1 MHDVLHQRTAELS
14 RLAAKIRTSLDEAES
29 TVPSINEQLDKLAA
43 VGMVDFQ
50 IEGPSVY
57 CRPAGVSSAFTDD
70 FVVYQAA
77 IVMPGGVG
85 AVIWDANE
93 YHEHANRP
101 YGEPVNLAPRF
112 VPYAKCPTLVRA
124 LLVSHAGRMLDSLMR
139 DVRLLGS

>member
-1 MHDVLHQRTAELS
+1 
-14 RLAAKIRTSLDEAES
+14 
-29 TVPSINEQLDKLAA
+29 
-43 VGMVDFQ
+43 
-50 IEGPSVY
+50 
-57 CRPAGVSSAFTDD
+57 
-70 FVVYQAA
+70 
-77 IVMPGGVG
+77 MPGGVG

>member
-1 MHDVLHQRTAELS
+1 MHDVLQQRASELS

-57 CRPAGVSSAFTDD
+57 CRPMGVSSALTDD

-93 YHEHANRP
+93 YHEHTNRP
-101 YGEPVNLAPRF
+101 YGEPVDLAPRF

-124 LLVSHAGRMLDSLMR
+124 LLVSHAGRMLDSLMQ

>member
-1 MHDVLHQRTAELS
+1 MHDVLQQRAAELS
-14 RLAAKIRTSLDEAES
+14 RLAAKIRTCLDEAEA
-29 TVPSINEQLDKLAA
+29 TVPGINEQLDRLAELG
-43 VGMVDFQ
+43 VTDFQ

-57 CRPAGVSSAFTDD
+57 CRPMGVSSAFTDEV
-70 FVVYQAA
+70 VVYQAA

-85 AVIWDANE
+85 AALWDGND

-101 YGEPVNLAPRF
+101 CGQPVNLAPRF

-139 DVRLLGS
+139 DARLLGS

>member
-1 MHDVLHQRTAELS
+1 MHHVFQERAAELS
-14 RLAAKIRTSLDEAES
+14 RLAAMIRTSLDEAES
-29 TVPSINEQLDKLAA
+29 TVPGINEQLDRLAELG
-43 VGMVDFQ
+43 VTEFQ
-50 IEGPSVY
+50 IEGPTVY
-57 CRPAGVSSAFTDD
+57 SRPMGVSSAFPDD

-93 YHEHANRP
+93 YHQHANRP
-101 YGEPVNLAPRF
+101 YGEPVNLTPRF

>member
-1 MHDVLHQRTAELS
+1 MNDVFSGRAAALAW
-14 RLAAKIRTSLDEAES
+14 LAAKIRTSLDEAES
-29 TVPSINEQLDKLAA
+29 TVPSINEQLDQLAA

-57 CRPAGVSSAFTDD
+57 CRPMGVSSAFNDD

-101 YGEPVNLAPRF
+101 HGEPADLEPRF

>member
-1 MHDVLHQRTAELS
+1 MHDVLQQRAAELS
-14 RLAAKIRTSLDEAES
+14 RLAGQIRTSLDEAES
-29 TVPSINEQLDKLAA
+29 TVPVINEQLARLAE
-43 VGMVDFQ
+43 VGVTEFQ

-57 CRPAGVSSAFTDD
+57 CRPMGVSSVYTDE

-85 AVIWDANE
+85 AVVWDGDE

-101 YGEPVNLAPRF
+101 HGEPIDLAPRF